1 MLENIKAIFFDMDG
15 TIIDSMW
22 MWRNI
27 DIEFLG
33 KRGIELPENL
43 QRDIEGMSF
52 TETAV
57 FFKNRF
63 NLNESIDDIKH
74 IWINTGIMFRSNRV
88 WLSFLRMPM
97 NGES

>member
-63 NLNESIDDIKH
+63 NLNERISYKNK
-74 IWINTGIMFRSNRV
+74 INTGIMFRSNRV

>member
-33 KRGIELPENL
+33 NRGIELPKNL

-52 TETAV
+52 TETAG
-57 FFKNRF
+57 FF
-63 NLNESIDDIKH
+63 
-74 IWINTGIMFRSNRV
+74 
-88 WLSFLRMPM
+88 
-97 NGES
+97 

>member
-33 KRGIELPENL
+33 NRGIELPENL

-63 NLNESIDDIKH
+63 NYEY
-74 IWINTGIMFRSNRV
+74 R
-88 WLSFLRMPM
+88 
-97 NGES
+97 